1 MSHWEYQTLQ
11 CTNCKEYPAPSEEAW
26 EDAAMKDISFHVYE
40 YKVSF
45 RKDGKK
51 AEAAPD
57 HSEVCQDRQVPM
69 PL

>member
-1 MSHWEYQTLQ
+1 MSHWECQTLQ

-45 RKDGKK
+45 CKDGKK
-51 AEAAPD
+51 RRRLQIIQKCTKIGEFQCPY
-57 HSEVCQDRQVPM
+57 
-69 PL
+69 